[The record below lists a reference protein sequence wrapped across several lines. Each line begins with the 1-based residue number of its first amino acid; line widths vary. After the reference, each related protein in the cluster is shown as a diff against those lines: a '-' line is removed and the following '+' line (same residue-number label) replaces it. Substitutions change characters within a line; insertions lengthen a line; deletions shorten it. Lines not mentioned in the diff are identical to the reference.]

1 MELYIL
7 MIVNTAIIILG
18 FCFVFYQMVK
28 YFKHQDI
35 LRKSETVE
43 DYTQRELAI
52 QNNFI
57 DQAQE
62 GNKET
67 EIVLKDITETSAEE
81 AFKLR

>member
-1 MELYIL
+1 MELYTL

-18 FCFVFYQMVK
+18 FCFVFYQMIK

-52 QNNFI
+52 NNSI
-57 DQAQE
+57 INE
-62 GNKET
+62 PIGESKE
-67 EIVLKDITETSAEE
+67 EVVLKDITETSAEE